1 MPTNIIYPLGDKFQR
16 VNIPS
21 LVRLP
26 VRIRSQPKKI
36 LRATLRKPLKSLFS
50 KAISLL
56 FVVTIVTIR
65 EQSTVEDGEIAAVL
79 VDRAN
84 EATLKRVK
92 YQGNLIMLMPDN
104 KEFDPIILDK
114 DIPGRIIGKAVPV
127 SWSIK

>member
-1 MPTNIIYPLGDKFQR
+1 M
-16 VNIPS
+16 
-21 LVRLP
+21 
-26 VRIRSQPKKI
+26 
-36 LRATLRKPLKSLFS
+36 KSLFS